1 MCDCDTTVTV
11 ALRGERFNLSIQEK
25 NVELLTDFGLTRNQ
39 ARVYV
44 AIAQLRLASAGQIS
58 KAAKV
63 RREDVYRILPKLE
76 KIGLAER
83 LLGTPVKIR
92 AKPVKEA
99 LEILLKQEE
108 EAARERMSTLKAK
121 TDTFLHKFKTAPRL
135 NVEEKSH
142 FALLSERES
151 LISNAFSMIRR
162 AETELDIV
170 FSKSQIM
177 QFIHHFQADIKEVVR
192 KGVKIRVVSEVP
204 DYDDS
209 LPRIIEEV
217 LSPGEA
223 VALRYAYLPS
233 SNYMIVDSKEALI
246 ATAAD
251 GSITDVPFL
260 WTDSESLIRV
270 FQADFEN
277 LWHNSVGWKSIETAA
292 VPEKVINYM
301 EKLRPTNHLIFLYD
315 SPEAKYKVLFNFIK
329 TGLEKNEAGV
339 YVSSDEST
347 SAIRDAMKRFGID
360 VETCEETGA
369 LQVLGYE
376 DVYIINGK
384 FSAATTLNLW
394 NRLYKESLER
404 GFERLRITGELG
416 CFFTH
421 NLIRELIE
429 YEKALHRVLDIP
441 VVAICAYSAAHLNK
455 TKDPVNLYSE
465 LARAHGTVLFT
476 GLDNKLGRLEIRRL

>member
-1 MCDCDTTVTV
+1 MCDCVTTVTAV
-11 ALRGERFNLSIQEK
+11 LREDFDLSVHER
-25 NVELLTDFGLTRNQ
+25 NVELLVDFGLTRNQ
-39 ARVYV
+39 AKVYV
-44 AIAQLRLASAGQIS
+44 AIARLRLASVGQIS

-63 RREDVYRILPKLE
+63 RREDVYRLLPKLE

-99 LEILLKQEE
+99 LAILLKQEE
-108 EAARERMSTLKAK
+108 VAARERMSELKAK
-121 TDTFLHKFKTAPRL
+121 TNTFLEKFRATPRL
-135 NVEEKSH
+135 EVEEKSH

-151 LISNAFSMIRR
+151 LISNVFAIIRS
-162 AETELDIV
+162 AESELDMV

-177 QFIHHFQADIKEVVR
+177 QFIHHFAEDVREVVG
-192 KGVKIRVVSEVP
+192 KGVKIRLVSEVP

-217 LSPGEA
+217 LSPGGA
-223 VALRYAYLPS
+223 VVLRYSDLPS
-233 SNYMIVDSKEALI
+233 SNYIIVDSKEALI

-251 GSITDVPFL
+251 GSMTDVPFL
-260 WTDSESLIRV
+260 WTDSESLVRV

-277 LWHNSVGWKSIETAA
+277 LWHNSVGWESIETNA
-292 VPEKVINYM
+292 VAEKVINYM
-301 EKLRPTNHLIFLYD
+301 ENLRPTNHLIFLYD
-315 SPEAKYKVLFNFIK
+315 SPEAKYEVLFNFIK
-329 TGLEKNEAGV
+329 AGLDRGEAGV
-339 YVSSDEST
+339 YVSSDESP
-347 SAIRDAMKRFGID
+347 SAIREAMERFGID
-360 VETCEETGA
+360 VETCEKSGA
-369 LQVLGYE
+369 LQVLGFE

-384 FSAATTLNLW
+384 FSVATTINLW
-394 NRLYKESLER
+394 NRLYKESLKR
-404 GFERLRITGELG
+404 GFEGLRITGELG

-441 VVAICAYSAAHLNK
+441 IVAICAYNAALLNK

-465 LARAHGTVLFT
+465 LTRAHGTVLFT
-476 GLDNKLGRLEIRRL
+476 GLDNKLGRLEIRRI